1 MSAAEKAA
9 APPHPAGTAPAAAA
23 AAITCTRIFET
34 KMTKYYKVY

>member
-1 MSAAEKAA
+1 MKVFVKVLIILAAVA
-9 APPHPAGTAPAAAA
+9 AAAA